1 MPTAR
6 RPANRA
12 ANRGKSG
19 VRRVSSRRVPSH
31 PWSVRDQ
38 SGATRGGGGRAD
50 RLRRSAGHGANATPE
65 QVAELRAQ
73 LRLEDPL
80 AVQYVRF
87 VRRALAGD
95 LGRSIF
101 TRRPVLDEIADQL
114 PRTLEL
120 AASAI
125 LLAAA
130 VGLLLG
136 VVAAVWHNTWVD
148 RLAMLL
154 ALGGVSMPSFW
165 LGLLLIFFF
174 SLQLGWL
181 PATGQGGLSRL
192 VLPAA
197 TIGLNYSA
205 IIARLVRSSLLEVLG
220 NHYIA
225 TARVKGLGEW
235 LVVLKHAL
243 GNALIPVTT
252 IIGVQLGNLLAGTII
267 VETVFARQG
276 MGRLAVTAVL
286 DKDYPL
292 IQGVVLVSALGY
304 VLVNL
309 LVDLSYAVLD
319 PRIRHRQA
327 AEG

>member
-1 MPTAR
+1 MLTY
-6 RPANRA
+6 
-12 ANRGKSG
+12 
-19 VRRVSSRRVPSH
+19 VRRRLLLAVPVVLGVSVVVFSIVHLLPGDPVLAILS
-31 PWSVRDQ
+31 
-38 SGATRGGGGRAD
+38 
-50 RLRRSAGHGANATPE
+50 GANATPE

-80 AVQYVRF
+80 VVQYLRF
-87 VRRALAGD
+87 LERATSGD
-95 LGRSIF
+95 FGRSIF
-101 TRRPVLDEIADQL
+101 TKRPVIDEIADQL
-114 PRTLEL
+114 PSTLQL
-120 AASAI
+120 AGTAI
-125 LLAAA
+125 LIAAG
-130 VGLLLG
+130 VGLALG
-136 VVAAVWHNTWVD
+136 VAAAVWHDTWLD
-148 RLAMLL
+148 RLAMLV

-165 LGLLLIFFF
+165 LGLLLIFVF

-181 PATGQGGLSRL
+181 PATGHGGLSRL

-205 IIARLVRSSLLEVLG
+205 VVARLVRSSLLEVLG
-220 NHYIA
+220 NAYVA
-225 TARVKGLGEW
+225 TARAKGLSEW
-235 LVVLKHAL
+235 PVVLKHAL

-267 VETVFARQG
+267 VETVFSRQG

-309 LVDLSYAVLD
+309 LVDLSYSALD
-319 PRIRHRQA
+319 PRIRHR
-327 AEG
+327 EGGGP